1 MTFAPDH
8 FNVWMEIP
16 VSDLDKAVSFYNDV
30 FKTELRRVID
40 MGPNEIAI
48 FPTKELGGIAGHLYP
63 GKPAQNGTGPTI
75 HLACPDTLEE
85 TMERFAAKGERSFPI
100 RLPFRRGALPMASTR
115 TEIPSACSHA
125 DLRLTGCRL
134 RKEPAS

>member
-48 FPTKELGGIAGHLYP
+48 FPTKEQGGIAGHLYP

-85 TMERFAAKGERSFPI
+85 TTERFAAKG
-100 RLPFRRGALPMASTR
+100 G
-115 TEIPSACSHA
+115 EIIS
-125 DLRLTGCRL
+125 D
-134 RKEPAS
+134 PAAIPAGRFAYGIDPDGNSIGMFAR